1 MRQGG
6 IGFLNRNQ
14 CLRKAT
20 AMAPFVQKFLR
31 KLNPKNVGCACSVP
45 KETEIRIAFR
55 RRVQDFER
63 EQFVGSMSLS
73 ERQLRETAT
82 DRKTDRLLGL
92 IAKNGLKSPSSSSRW
107 RRRIRLTSKGARSL
121 VSERPALMLPSPSR
135 M

>member
-1 MRQGG
+1 
-6 IGFLNRNQ
+6 
-14 CLRKAT
+14 
-20 AMAPFVQKFLR
+20 MAPFVQKFLR

-92 IAKNGLKSPSSSSRW
+92 IAKNGLKVAVVKLEMAPKDSADLK
-107 RRRIRLTSKGARSL
+107 RR
-121 VSERPALMLPSPSR
+121 P
-135 M
+135 

>member
-6 IGFLNRNQ
+6 IGFLNRNP

-63 EQFVGSMSLS
+63 EQFV
-73 ERQLRETAT
+73 E
-82 DRKTDRLLGL
+82 
-92 IAKNGLKSPSSSSRW
+92 
-107 RRRIRLTSKGARSL
+107 
-121 VSERPALMLPSPSR
+121 V
-135 M
+135 